1 MVSNFYLFAL
11 DFNLLNEGEFGF
23 LFFVF
28 FYVLW
33 SLIFDS
39 ELGVS
44 LSSHLFDEFFFV
56 FLVPLFLYFIKLHL
70 SLHGLL
76 FGNSFGLLHLLC
88 VSDSVLFSLFGF
100 LLFPLLSDLSCLFSK
115 FIKLGLCLFR

>member
-23 LFFVF
+23 LFFGLD
-28 FYVLW
+28 YVLW

-39 ELGVS
+39 KLGVS

-56 FLVPLFLYFIKLHL
+56 FLVPLLLYFIKLHL

-76 FGNSFGLLHLLC
+76 FCNSFGLLHLLC

-100 LLFPLLSDLSCLFSK
+100 LLLPLLSDLSSFFSK
-115 FIKLGLCLFR
+115 FIKFGLCLFR